1 MRLAAAA
8 IGVVFG
14 FALAWSGMSDPDVI
28 RSGLLLESAY
38 LFLFFAAAL
47 ATAVVGMQLLRRL
60 LTRALVTREPIV
72 VPARP
77 PERRHIVGSVIF
89 GLGWSIA
96 AACPGPIAAQLG
108 DGVLWSIATAAGLLL
123 GVKLALVRGR
133 MTAPERLVAQLDGY
147 ASR

>member
-1 MRLAAAA
+1 
-8 IGVVFG
+8 
-14 FALAWSGMSDPDVI
+14 
-28 RSGLLLESAY
+28 LLLESAY

-72 VPARP
+72 VPTRA
-77 PERRHIVGSVIF
+77 PERRHIAGSVIF

-96 AACPGPIAAQLG
+96 AACPGPVAAQLG

-123 GVKLALVRGR
+123 GVKLALVQGR
-133 MTAPERLVAQLDGY
+133 MTAPERVIAELG
-147 ASR
+147 

>member
-1 MRLAAAA
+1 MRLAGAL

-14 FALAWSGMSDPDVI
+14 FTLAWSGMSDPDVI

-47 ATAVVGMQLLRRL
+47 GTAVAGLQLLRRL
-60 LTRALVTREPIV
+60 RLRALVTGEPV
-72 VPARP
+72 GWQARA

-96 AACPGPIAAQLG
+96 ASCPGPIAAQLG
-108 DGVLWSIATAAGLLL
+108 DGVVWSIATAAGLLL
-123 GVKLALVRGR
+123 GVKLALVRR
-133 MTAPERLVAQLDGY
+133 PVARLIPETATR
-147 ASR
+147 

>member
-14 FALAWSGMSDPDVI
+14 FTLAWSGMSDPDVI

-47 ATAVVGMQLLRRL
+47 ATAVIGMQLLRRL
-60 LTRALVTREPIV
+60 LNRALITREPIV
-72 VPARP
+72 VPTRQ
-77 PERRHIVGSVIF
+77 PERRHVVGSVIF

-123 GVKLALVRGR
+123 GVKLALMRGR
-133 MTAPERLVAQLDGY
+133 MTAPKRVIAQPG
-147 ASR
+147 

>member
-14 FALAWSGMSDPDVI
+14 FTLSWAGMTNPDVI

-47 ATAVVGMQLLRRL
+47 GTAVVGMLLLGRL
-60 LTRALVTREPIV
+60 RTQALVTGEPIV
-72 VPARP
+72 WQTHM

-108 DGVLWSIATAAGLLL
+108 EGIGWSLATAAGLLL
-123 GVKLALVRGR
+123 GVRLALVRR
-133 MTAPERLVAQLDGY
+133 SARALVPEPALDG
-147 ASR
+147 

>member
-14 FALAWSGMSDPDVI
+14 FTLAWSGMSDPDVI

-47 ATAVVGMQLLRRL
+47 GSAVAGTQLLRRL
-60 LTRALVTREPIV
+60 RARALVTGETISWRT
-72 VPARP
+72 RG
-77 PERRHIVGSVIF
+77 PERRHIVGSIIF

-108 DGVLWSIATAAGLLL
+108 DGVVWSIATAVGLLM
-123 GVKLALVRGR
+123 GVKLALVRRPAAGLV
-133 MTAPERLVAQLDGY
+133 PEPATR
-147 ASR
+147 